1 MGDAKVIFLNF
12 STLVEHLTGEF
23 LISCV
28 LVYQLKDNLTTC
40 HIISSRHLAEHWRWR
55 IFVEIL
61 LSKLTAVT
69 YRDYLK

>member
-12 STLVEHLTGEF
+12 STLNEHLTREF
-23 LISCV
+23 LVSCV

-40 HIISSRHLAEHWRWR
+40 HTVSSRHLAEHWRWH